1 MGATA
6 SAAKKIMSGNQ
17 ALYSDFMS
25 QGHSAAW
32 EIEWDKAAS
41 FYQQALS
48 ELPGDSRA
56 LSYLASAQFELQEF
70 DNALSSY
77 QKVAETSPDD
87 PLPLEKIAQILEH
100 QKRFKP
106 GAEVALRAA
115 EMHLRNRDIDKAIE
129 NWTRCITLNPEHLRA
144 RSRLAMTYE
153 QLDRIPQAV
162 NQYLVVASLLQH
174 AGSKEKA
181 IELVDHI
188 IEIMPDSAEAQHAL
202 GLLRANQLL
211 PKPAH
216 KTSTIG
222 GSLIG
227 RSRDGPDLLDAPS
240 EEISSDIDP
249 IADARQ
255 RALSVLASLM
265 FEQPGAPAF
274 DETNDSPY
282 GQMPMGTGP
291 LSRATVEHSTIILYL
306 TQAVDF
312 QTRKEDSK
320 AAESLEQALEAGL
333 DNAAAYF
340 DLGYLQASSGHY
352 ESALRNLQ
360 SSAKHSDYALASRL
374 LMAQTF
380 HNMDRF
386 PQSAVQYLE
395 ALRLADSMVVG
406 GQEGEA
412 IQQMYEPLI
421 DAYTQEKDLEVHRKL
436 AVAIENMLQSVDWRD
451 KISKAREQ
459 LPAREVGM
467 SPVPVA
473 ELLTEAQNSVVVEIM
488 SRIMDLARRGLHRPA
503 MEEAF
508 QALHHAPAY
517 LPLHTIMGDIL
528 LQQDHL
534 EESIAKFNVV
544 ARAYSA
550 RGETVRSIDIYR
562 RITRLAPLDLAARHK
577 LIEQLTAAGLIE
589 NTLREQLD
597 LGDVYYRLAELDQA
611 RSSYEKALNLARQSG
626 ANDEWTIEILHH
638 LADIDMQRLD
648 WRRALRLFDQILSFA
663 PGDNKAA
670 TNKIG
675 LHFRMN
681 DDNDA
686 LASLGNHVDFLNR
699 NDEVDQAVVF
709 LEDLLAGYPD
719 KVPVQSTLAEQ
730 YQLQGRLTDAIRQWD
745 KVSDRLIDQGDR
757 PGAIRA
763 LRALLSLSP
772 ENQSDYEQV
781 LKELE
786 SKED

>member
-1 MGATA
+1 
-6 SAAKKIMSGNQ
+6 
-17 ALYSDFMS
+17 
-25 QGHSAAW
+25 
-32 EIEWDKAAS
+32 
-41 FYQQALS
+41 
-48 ELPGDSRA
+48 
-56 LSYLASAQFELQEF
+56 
-70 DNALSSY
+70 
-77 QKVAETSPDD
+77 
-87 PLPLEKIAQILEH
+87 
-100 QKRFKP
+100 
-106 GAEVALRAA
+106 
-115 EMHLRNRDIDKAIE
+115 
-129 NWTRCITLNPEHLRA
+129 
-144 RSRLAMTYE
+144 
-153 QLDRIPQAV
+153 
-162 NQYLVVASLLQH
+162 
-174 AGSKEKA
+174 
-181 IELVDHI
+181 
-188 IEIMPDSAEAQHAL
+188 
-202 GLLRANQLL
+202 
-211 PKPAH
+211 
-216 KTSTIG
+216 
-222 GSLIG
+222 
-227 RSRDGPDLLDAPS
+227 
-240 EEISSDIDP
+240 
-249 IADARQ
+249 
-255 RALSVLASLM
+255 
-265 FEQPGAPAF
+265 
-274 DETNDSPY
+274 
-282 GQMPMGTGP
+282 MGTGP
-291 LSRATVEHSTIILYL
+291 LSRATVEHSTIVLYL

-312 QTRKEDSK
+312 QTRKEDLK
-320 AAESLEQALEAGL
+320 ATEALEQAIAAGL
-333 DNAAAYF
+333 DNAAAHF
-340 DLGYLQASSGHY
+340 DLGYLNFSAGRY
-352 ESALRNLQ
+352 EDALRSLQ
-360 SSAKHSDYALASRL
+360 TAAKHNDYAFASRL

-380 HNMDRF
+380 HHMDRY

-395 ALRLADSMVVG
+395 ALGLADSMVVG
-406 GQEGEA
+406 GEDAEA

-421 DAYTQEKDLEVHRKL
+421 DAYTQEKDPEVHRKL
-436 AVAIENMLQSVDWRD
+436 AVAIENMLYSADWHS
-451 KISKAREQ
+451 KIVKAREQ
-459 LPAREVGM
+459 LPAPEVGM

-508 QALHHAPAY
+508 QALQHAPAY

-577 LIEQLTAAGLIE
+577 LIQQLAAAGMVE

-611 RSSYEKALNLARQSG
+611 RSAYENALNLARQSG
-626 ANDEWTIEILHH
+626 ANDEWTVEILHH

-648 WRRALRLFDQILSFA
+648 WRRSLRLFDQILSFV

-670 TNKIG
+670 THKIG

-686 LASLGNHVDFLNR
+686 LAALGNHVDYLNR
-699 NDEVDQAVVF
+699 NGETDQAVVF

-730 YQLQGRLTDAIRQWD
+730 YQRQGRLKDAIRQWD
-745 KVSDRLIDQGDR
+745 QVSDRLIDLGDR

-763 LRALLSLSP
+763 LRALLTLSP
-772 ENQSDYEQV
+772 ENQHDYEQV